1 MSSACFIVQPFYKRS
16 AQKGQSKQHCVCIK
30 EKQNNSSQSFL
41 RNPSTLKLP
50 LAHVCALHSK
60 VVLFVQVLNEITLKK
75 WRKHVV
81 VSENPTTIFI
91 FTVTYYFGSAE
102 NCESLCK
109 GQNLICDGEHMGQ
122 LKDSECL
129 AIHRQS
135 TYQEVDSAKTKFPLN
150 TPAASAKVTSFEVK
164 SLVDVAVS
172 IALTF

>member
-1 MSSACFIVQPFYKRS
+1 M
-16 AQKGQSKQHCVCIK
+16 CVPC
-30 EKQNNSSQSFL
+30 
-41 RNPSTLKLP
+41 T
-50 LAHVCALHSK
+50 K

-135 TYQEVDSAKTKFPLN
+135 NYQEVDSAKTKFPLN

-164 SLVDVAVS
+164 SLDVAVS
-172 IALTF
+172 RALTFYIAKKLPARLFSDIQSK